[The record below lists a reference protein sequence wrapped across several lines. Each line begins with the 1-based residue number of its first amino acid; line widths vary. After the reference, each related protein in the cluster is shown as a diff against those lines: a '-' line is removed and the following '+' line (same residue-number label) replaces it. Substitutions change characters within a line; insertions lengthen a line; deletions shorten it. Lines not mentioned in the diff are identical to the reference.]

1 MTVNDLIEKL
11 RAYPG
16 DYRVVVPGYES
27 GIDDIDEPKL
37 ASIYLDVGE
46 ESWSGPHMLA
56 YEGHPGA
63 GGADR
68 RQTKRKP
75 SEGVN
80 RCSKSL

>member
-56 YEGHPGA
+56 YEGRPGC
-63 GGADR
+63 R
-68 RQTKRKP
+68 R
-75 SEGVN
+75 
-80 RCSKSL
+80 C